1 MLKFSFLAAGLWL
14 STVTLVHAAET
25 VGFREV
31 ELDKEGSRPL
41 HVAIWYPTE
50 DQANTVTVGE
60 NRVFY
65 GIPAVKGASP
75 DTGVHPLVVFRMAMG
90 AVGAI

>member
-1 MLKFSFLAAGLWL
+1 MLKISFLTAGLWL
-14 STVTLVHAAET
+14 SIVTLAHSAET

-31 ELDKEGSRPL
+31 ELDKESPRPL

-50 DQANTVTVGE
+50 ERASTVTVGE

-65 GIPAVKGASP
+65 GTSAVKMQFLTLALMLWWFSHMVM
-75 DTGVHPLVVFRMAMG
+75 GV
-90 AVGAI
+90 VGAT

>member
-1 MLKFSFLAAGLWL
+1 MLKISLLTAGLWL
-14 STVTLVHAAET
+14 LIVTLAHSTET
-25 VGFREV
+25 VGFRET
-31 ELDKEGSRPL
+31 ELDKESPRPL

-75 DTGVHPLVVFRMAMG
+75 DTGVHPLVVFSHGYG